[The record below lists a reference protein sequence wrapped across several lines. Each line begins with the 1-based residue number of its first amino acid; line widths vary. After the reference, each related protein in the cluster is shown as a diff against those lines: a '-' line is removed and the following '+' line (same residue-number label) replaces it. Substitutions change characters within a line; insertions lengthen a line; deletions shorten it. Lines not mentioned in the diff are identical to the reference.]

1 MKPNFSRFNIA
12 IYADGANMKDILYF
26 NSKKFIKGLTT
37 NPTLMRKSGIKNYQ
51 KFALDVLKI
60 VKKKPIS
67 FEVFSDDFKEMY
79 RQAKI
84 ISSWG
89 DNVFVKIPVTNSKGL
104 SSYKLIN
111 KLSNEGI
118 KLNVT
123 AVLLQDQVNNIVKS
137 LNKKT
142 RSIISIFAGR
152 IADTGR
158 DPIPLV
164 KKSVLLT
171 KKYKNIQILWASTR
185 ESLNIFQAQKINC
198 DIITVTTD
206 ILSKINIFGYDLKKY
221 SLDTVKMFYKD
232 AVKAGYKI

>member
-37 NPTLMRKSGIKNYQ
+37 NPTLMKKSGVKDYQ

-89 DNVFVKIPVTNSKGL
+89 DNVFVKIPVTNTKGL
-104 SSYKLIN
+104 SSYKLIS

-123 AVLLQDQVNNIVKS
+123 AVLLQDQVINIVKS
-137 LNKKT
+137 LSKKT

-206 ILSKINIFGYDLKKY
+206 ILSKVNIFGYDLKKY
-221 SLDTVKMFYKD
+221 SLDTVKMFYND
-232 AVKAGYKI
+232 AAKAGYKI

>member
-37 NPTLMRKSGIKNYQ
+37 NPTLMKKSGIKNYQ

-89 DNVFVKIPVTNSKGL
+89 DNVFVKIPVTNTKGL
-104 SSYKLIN
+104 SSYKLIS

-123 AVLLQDQVNNIVKS
+123 AVLLQDQVINIVKS
-137 LNKKT
+137 LSKKT

-206 ILSKINIFGYDLKKY
+206 ILSKVNIFGYDLKKY
-221 SLDTVKMFYKD
+221 SLDTVKMFYND
-232 AVKAGYKI
+232 AAKAGYKI

>member
-37 NPTLMRKSGIKNYQ
+37 NPTLMKKSGIKNYQ

-67 FEVFSDDFKEMY
+67 FEVFSDDFQEMY
-79 RQAKI
+79 RQAKV

-89 DNVFVKIPVTNSKGL
+89 DNVFVKIPVTNTKGL
-104 SSYKLIN
+104 SSYKLIS

-206 ILSKINIFGYDLKKY
+206 ILSKVNIFGYDLKKY
-221 SLDTVKMFYKD
+221 SLDTVKMFYND
-232 AVKAGYKI
+232 AAKAGYKI